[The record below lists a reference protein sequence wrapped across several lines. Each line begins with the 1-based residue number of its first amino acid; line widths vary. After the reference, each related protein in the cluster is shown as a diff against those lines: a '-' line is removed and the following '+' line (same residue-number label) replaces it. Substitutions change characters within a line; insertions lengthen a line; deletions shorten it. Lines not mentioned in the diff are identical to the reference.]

1 MLWNWTYSVR
11 TCSENLEVFR
21 GDFVLLTYVEVWQIK
36 AYRAASNASAF
47 ASGMY
52 IMKYL
57 VGLSYHGSR
66 NGFSGL

>member
-36 AYRAASNASAF
+36 AYRAASNASA
-47 ASGMY
+47 AVLGMH
-52 IMKYL
+52 IL
-57 VGLSYHGSR
+57 
-66 NGFSGL
+66 